1 MVVMNYVSGDD
12 APILTVI
19 TTIKEKKM
27 AVQNLRRNV
36 SYALSDPL
44 LNVFPAPI
52 VSNRAPTANDKSQI
66 GQTWV
71 DSSTDA
77 AYTLTSIVGNVANW
91 AVSSS
96 GGGGVNQVNADVGF
110 AVPAA
115 NQMTMAGSTNIATSG
130 SGDTITFDLAN
141 TLSVSGSIT
150 AGTGLFATTGGVTAA
165 AGNISAT
172 TGAVSAGTIITA
184 GTGISSTAGN
194 ISALGGNLTAPAG
207 GLVVNTGITVS
218 TFNEGVV
225 VSDSSG
231 VFSSIN
237 GTDGQV
243 LIGDTGANPVWAN
256 LTAGT
261 NISIVNGA
269 NSITINSAGA
279 STVQYTPVASG
290 PYVVLANDY
299 FIGVDTTLGPI
310 TIQLP
315 NTTTTGRVI
324 VIKDSQGTSS
334 SNAITVTTVG
344 GVVLIDGST
353 SQSIIS
359 DYESLQLIFNS
370 AFYEIF

>member
-1 MVVMNYVSGDD
+1 MNYVSGDD
-12 APILTVI
+12 AAINIVI

-115 NQMTMAGSTNIATSG
+115 NQMAMAGSTNIATSG
-130 SGDTITFDLAN
+130 AGDTITFDLAN
-141 TLSVSGSIT
+141 TISVSGSIT
-150 AGTGLFATTGGVTAA
+150 AGTGLIATTGGVTAS

-172 TGAVSAGTIITA
+172 TGSVSAGTTMTA

-194 ISALGGNLTAPAG
+194 ISALAGNLTAPAG

-225 VSDSSG
+225 VSDLNG
-231 VFSSIN
+231 IFSSIN

-256 LTAGT
+256 LTAGS
-261 NISIVNGA
+261 NISILNGA
-269 NSITINSAGA
+269 NSITISSSGP
-279 STVQYTPVASG
+279 STVAYTPVAAS
-290 PYVVLANDY
+290 PYVVLAADY

-310 TIQLP
+310 TIELP
-315 NTTTTGRVI
+315 DAPTTGRVI

-334 SNAITVTTVG
+334 TNAITVTTVG
-344 GVVLIDGST
+344 GVVLIDGAT
-353 SQSIIS
+353 SQSITS
-359 DYESLQLIFNS
+359 DYGSIQVVFNGS
-370 AFYEIF
+370 FYEIY